1 MPKPTNKSNITKE
14 QARNLLKRIGALRN
28 CRIVLGEEREKL
40 MTMLKLIPSAHSNN
54 QRFWCESWQ
63 VGNVT
68 YNHYTGSGLDDL
80 EEVTDE

>member
-1 MPKPTNKSNITKE
+1 MPKLANKYNITKE
-14 QARNLLKRIGALRN
+14 QATNLLKSIGALKK
-28 CRIVLGEEREKL
+28 CRIVSGEEREKL
-40 MTMLKLIPSAHSNN
+40 MTMLKLIPSTHSNN
-54 QRFWCESWQ
+54 QRFWCETWQ